1 MSLISYIHLFITIY
15 IYESFPLTFL
25 TDREQSYW
33 RLFEKIC
40 HYNVYKFRLHHDF
53 LLEIFWIVLFILF
66 FFELLYKYK
75 YPNKLKS
82 LNIEN
87 KFLNIVHGIF
97 FYFSYIYMFYVC
109 SIYLFYLL
117 VILFI
122 ISVILTSQVVLSI
135 SSPPQ
140 KL

>member
-1 MSLISYIHLFITIY
+1 MKIRKYITLNLIALVSYIHLWQTIFRY
-15 IYESFPLTFL
+15 DNFPFTIWTNRSDFL
-25 TDREQSYW
+25 WEV
-33 RLFEKIC
+33 FEDIC

-66 FFELLYKYK
+66 FVELLYKYK
-75 YPNKLKS
+75 YPDKLKS

-117 VILFI
+117 VILFL
-122 ISVILTSQVVLSI
+122 ISVILTS
-135 SSPPQ
+135 
-140 KL
+140 